1 MKYFIT
7 FKDLNKKQ
15 TRWTKFLFEFNFLII
30 FRLNKQNIKTNNFTQ
45 RIENFFVNKEN
56 ERKIH
61 NRKQLLKNEYL
72 NKNIRKIVEL
82 TLMLLNELTKNVIW
96 LIVLIY
102 DLSEKKFVDKK
113 LIEELSTENIQN
125 ENDEQEINKKLFV
138 KKTLIENVEQKINKK
153 LFVDKFNV

>member
-1 MKYFIT
+1 M
-7 FKDLNKKQ
+7 
-15 TRWTKFLFEFNFLII
+15 FEFNFLII

-138 KKTLIENVEQKINKK
+138 KKTLSENVEQKINKK